1 MAKKETIPFKVKIWP
16 CSCNGEKLEQVY
28 DITITSFTELPDKK
42 KFWKMEILRY
52 TQVTHGN
59 G

>member
-42 KFWKMEILRY
+42 KFWKMEIL
-52 TQVTHGN
+52 
-59 G
+59 